1 MDTITTDFDQTLAL
15 HTPQQVTA
23 QGVIASFVTKPNE
36 KLINHLKN
44 LKEKGK
50 KIYVVTFRHKNDVVD
65 IKKFLKDND
74 LQVNGIVATD
84 GKPKVAAIY
93 RLKSIQHFD
102 DDVETLVQISKLNKN
117 TKPVL
122 IPNEQNIKDPLA
134 KKFIHF

>member
-23 QGVIASFVTKPNE
+23 QGVIPSFVTKPNE

-50 KIYVVTFRHKNDVVD
+50 KIYVVTFRPKNDIVY
-65 IKKFLKDND
+65 IKKFLKEND

-102 DDVETLVQISKLNKN
+102 DDVETLVQISKFNKN
-117 TKPVL
+117 TSL
-122 IPNEQNIKDPLA
+122 
-134 KKFIHF
+134 F

>member
-23 QGVIASFVTKPNE
+23 HGVIASFVTRPNE

-50 KIYVVTFRHKNDVVD
+50 KIYVVTFRHKNDIVD
-65 IKKFLKDND
+65 IKKFLKNNG
-74 LQVNGIVATD
+74 LEVNGIVATD

-93 RLKSIQHFD
+93 RLKSTQHFD

-122 IPNEQNIKDPLA
+122 VPNDQNIKDPLA